1 VAADELGDV
10 SIWSVPVIGGKPEIK
25 IIFDDPYLKFGQ
37 PTISTDGQRFYLAL
51 RQDESNVWI
60 MDLISRE

>member
-1 VAADELGDV
+1 MDGLGNV

-25 IIFDDPYLKFGQ
+25 IIFDDPYLKYGQ
-37 PTISTDGQRFYLAL
+37 PVLTTDGQRLYLPL

-60 MDLISRE
+60 MDLMLGG